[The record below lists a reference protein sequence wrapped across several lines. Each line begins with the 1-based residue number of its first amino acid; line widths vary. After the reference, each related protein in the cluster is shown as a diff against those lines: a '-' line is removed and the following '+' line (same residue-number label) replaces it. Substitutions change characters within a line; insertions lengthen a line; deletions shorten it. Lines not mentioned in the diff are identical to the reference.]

1 MIFVSKEKRSR
12 IMRGSKSKN
21 TRPELVVRRAAHR
34 IRPGF
39 RLHRADLP
47 GKPDLAYIGLRK
59 AIFVHGCFWHQHQDP
74 HCSIARKPSSNSAF
88 WNAKFEM
95 NRLRDEKNRS
105 ALISAGWEVLEIWE
119 CQLDE
124 PDLTNR
130 LNSFLFS
137 ANEADEKK

>member
-1 MIFVSKEKRSR
+1 
-12 IMRGSKSKN
+12 
-21 TRPELVVRRAAHR
+21 
-34 IRPGF
+34 
-39 RLHRADLP
+39 
-47 GKPDLAYIGLRK
+47 
-59 AIFVHGCFWHQHQDP
+59 
-74 HCSIARKPSSNSAF
+74 
-88 WNAKFEM
+88 M